1 MDIAQ
6 LLAQFS
12 DPEVIKNLSASQ
24 RMMGGLAATVLGMG
38 ITFAALIILQFVM
51 VIMEKFTVPKAAPV
65 EKPSE
70 SLEVP
75 VGEVAVDVSAAKEE
89 ELVAVLTTAIAMKL
103 QTASS
108 NIIIRNVEKVE
119 DTTPAW
125 NRAGITEQMNS
136 RF

>member
-12 DPEVIKNLSASQ
+12 DPDVIKTLSAGQ

-51 VIMEKFTVPKAAPV
+51 VIMEKFTVSKPVLAVKAG
-65 EKPSE
+65 E
-70 SLEVP
+70 SVP
-75 VGEVAVDVSAAKEE
+75 EQVTQEDESSVTKDE

-108 NIIIRNVEKVE
+108 NIIIRNIEKIE
-119 DTTPAW
+119 DTTSAW